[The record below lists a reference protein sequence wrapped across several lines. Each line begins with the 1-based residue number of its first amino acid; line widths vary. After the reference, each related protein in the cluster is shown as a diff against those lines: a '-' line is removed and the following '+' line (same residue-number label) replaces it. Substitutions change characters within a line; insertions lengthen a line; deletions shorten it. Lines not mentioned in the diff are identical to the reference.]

1 MERTRT
7 HPGEFA
13 ECIAAL
19 LPAYPESLEA
29 QAALQRIARVL
40 NAVENFLTK

>member
-7 HPGEFA
+7 HPGDFA
-13 ECIAAL
+13 ECLAAL
-19 LPAYPESLEA
+19 FPAYPETPEA

-40 NAVENFLTK
+40 NAVEGFLTK